1 MSSTA
6 PTTAGHR
13 PVLWVLLVLA
23 VVANGT
29 CSLLAL
35 PAVVGAVF
43 GLLALVFGGLLV
55 RDHYRRRARTDA
67 GR

>member
-35 PAVVGAVF
+35 PVAGSVF
-43 GLLALVFGGLLV
+43 GLLALVSGGLLV
-55 RDHYRRRARTDA
+55 RDHYRRRARTAA